1 MQNIGNEQPLIDYTI
16 SSSIMAIFDSIKE
29 KLKRGQANLSEK
41 FKPLI
46 DVQGDIKEKTS
57 EITKVFTQTPPLQ
70 NWWNDIADLEK
81 SVTNF
86 IIEKKEDLIHDELLK
101 ALVCISSFVY
111 DESQIQ
117 EPPKGWIQI
126 DRFSGR
132 AGLKACVCRNAENQY
147 VIAFAGTQSR
157 RDAGENVSQLIG
169 QSAQYDSALLYAKR
183 IMEKYDTEDVIFT
196 GHSQGGGEAA
206 YCAYSLGLKAATF
219 NPAGL
224 SASTK
229 IKLPPQNVE
238 RASIDAYI
246 YMTDL
251 LNIAQM
257 ISKLYA
263 IARELRIGPDGTVH
277 YLGHFPSKLKM
288 SQFHGMEGF
297 LDYFEIKR

>member
-1 MQNIGNEQPLIDYTI
+1 MQVIENEQPLIDYTI

-46 DVQGDIKEKTS
+46 NVQGDIKEKTS

-86 IIEKKEDLIHDELLK
+86 RIEKKEDLIHDELLK

-126 DRFSGR
+126 DRFRGE

-169 QSAQYDSALLYAKR
+169 QSKQYENALLYAKK
-183 IMEKYDTEDVIFT
+183 IMEQYDTEDVIFT

-206 YCAYSLGLKAATF
+206 YCAYSLGLKAVTF

-229 IKLPPQNVE
+229 IKLPPQNAE
-238 RASIDAYI
+238 CASIDAYI

-263 IARELRIGPDGTVH
+263 IARELRIGPDGRVH